1 MAKFMTKNITF
12 LLSVLL
18 SVSVASIAQADLRD
32 YEAPLDTA
40 NWTLEGSP
48 ISCSLTQDIPR
59 YGVASFTSLANRKSN
74 MNFDLALR
82 RYNSTRVT
90 EAVLT
95 SEPPLW
101 KHNQPSKS
109 MGAVTMFPSDIPVN
123 IKNRKAWNLLVQLE
137 KGMFPTFSYESW
149 MRDDDTVSV
158 ALSAVNF
165 QGVYDQF
172 LDCVATL
179 LPYSFDDI
187 SETYIYFDFDR
198 SDFNRQ
204 SREALAKIGAW
215 LEVDKSLDLVLLGG
229 HTDSKGERRYNYK
242 LGKKR
247 ANAVKKFFIDAGI
260 SARQIKV
267 QTFADIQPQSSN
279 ETPEGRAKNRRVL
292 IKMVK

>member
-1 MAKFMTKNITF
+1 MSQKSSFV
-12 LLSVLL
+12 LSFIL
-18 SVSVASIAQADLRD
+18 SLVVVNASAVQADLRD
-32 YEAPLDTA
+32 YKAPLDTA
-40 NWTLEGSP
+40 KWALEGSA
-48 ISCSLTQDIPR
+48 IKCSLTQEIPL
-59 YGVASFTSLANRKSN
+59 YGFASFTSLASRKSN

-82 RYNSTRVT
+82 RFNSNSVT
-90 EAVLT
+90 EAVLS

-101 KHNQPSKS
+101 KHDRPSKA
-109 MGAVTMFPSDIPVN
+109 MGAVTMFPGDVPVN

-137 KGMFPTFSYESW
+137 QGMFPTFAYESW
-149 MRDDDTVSV
+149 LKDDDEVSV

-165 QGVYDQF
+165 QPVYDEF
-172 LDCVATL
+172 LNCVSSL

-204 SREALAKIGAW
+204 SREALSKIGAW
-215 LEVDKSLDLVLLGG
+215 LDVDKSLELVLLAG
-229 HTDSKGERRYNYK
+229 HTDNKGKRKYNYK
-242 LGKKR
+242 LGKRR
-247 ANAVKKFFIDAGI
+247 AEAVKTFFTDAGI

-279 ETPEGRAKNRRVL
+279 ATSEGRSKNRRVL